1 MTVRGIVLYTA
12 RAFALALPA
21 GLLFLALRCLW
32 LRRKGISFSGRKEA
46 LTFLTVFYLAALV
59 QITVIR
65 DWSRLAALWALPH
78 SIATIQIVPFVE
90 TFKQSHAGLWAVVY
104 PVAGN
109 LLWFFPLGFLLGI
122 RKPDISLL
130 QTALLS
136 FSLSLSIELFQWVL
150 GTGVSDID
158 DVIFNVCGA
167 LGGLY
172 FRGFYNNIFSG
183 KRHNLDC

>member
-1 MTVRGIVLYTA
+1 MTVHGIVFYTA

-21 GLLFLALRCLW
+21 GLLFLALRGLW

-46 LTFLTVFYLAALV
+46 INFLMVFYLAALV

-78 SIATIQIVPFVE
+78 SIATIQIVPLVE
-90 TFKQSHAGLWAVVY
+90 TLKQSQAGPWAVIY

-109 LLWFFPLGFLLGI
+109 LLWFFPLGLLAGI
-122 RKPDISLL
+122 KKPDIGAGRM
-130 QTALLS
+130 ALIS
-136 FSLSLSIELFQWVL
+136 FSLSLSIEFLQWVL
-150 GTGVSDID
+150 GTGISDID

-167 LGGLY
+167 LAGLLSQRLLRRLY
-172 FRGFYNNIFSG
+172 FPD
-183 KRHNLDC
+183 KL